1 MPGNEDLELLW
12 SAHGYAPEMPVII
25 YTGQPSLHS
34 AITSI
39 QLSVTA
45 YLIKPVPFVV
55 LLQHVKTSIGRQQRL
70 RSLSTSGERLHYG
83 QDELAQ
89 IDLLTGAIQETIEV
103 LQTTR
108 SAFKSKKLAALRRKL
123 ERLIAGAHPEWD
135 DASNSD
141 P

>member
-1 MPGNEDLELLW
+1 
-12 SAHGYAPEMPVII
+12 
-25 YTGQPSLHS
+25 
-34 AITSI
+34 
-39 QLSVTA
+39 VTA
-45 YLIKPVPFVV
+45 YLVKPVPFTV
-55 LLQHVKTSIGRQQRL
+55 LLQHVKTSIGHQQRL
-70 RSLSTSGERLHYG
+70 RSISTSGEALRYG
-83 QDELAQ
+83 QAELEQ

-123 ERLIAGAHPEWD
+123 ERLIAGAYPERD